1 MKNSELKNRT
11 IKKLKNTNTATLV
24 AAIFITLTVVLNYK
38 FGGRVQLT
46 FKDMCFFLI
55 TVWGSFI
62 IYYGTQL
69 ISLELYHS
77 KRMIFWQE
85 KEMALDY
92 FCGVVNGAFFTAVW
106 SVITMI
112 AGFFVLSDG
121 NRGPFHIV
129 LFGLLLFVSLYKLIV
144 SMKATGKVQYTLE
157 DIYSKSE
164 DDISY
169 HTKWVMIPEEGQD
182 IDSDFDF
189 SSGDMAISQN
199 DYNKLLHKDKDSLD
213 VLRMAKN
220 WCFYVK
226 TDEQGTLEE
235 VLDRAYDLYSGM
247 EDKHLIR
254 ILIYVARSVKN
265 KPLIIPDKY
274 RRLEFIM
281 VYMTYES
288 PEFSLSQL
296 NNCLS
301 ERTVTDN
308 SVDYTVEQAFGNV
321 DLLFSEIVR
330 ESKLDRSFSNGSS
343 WLVDFYNNACVFAN
357 PSRSVMAL
365 MDYCEMLIKL
375 SSIYCY
381 QACGQNGIDHI
392 DDKFSEIV
400 GSIYNTGKKDNDW
413 SERLSKRIPV
423 PFTIGKA
430 IKEFQKYLYIRY
442 EGDKVSFRGVFS
454 LLQTIRDKVIAHGI
468 MSSESA
474 PYVWAI
480 MIWITMCLNYYLR
493 AGDIRIDQND
503 GKCLVGYN
511 DSLYEDEAVISDKG
525 FPCFASI
532 STGNGKYM
540 FVNYYNGDKITP
552 KFV

>member
-1 MKNSELKNRT
+1 MKNSELKNKS
-11 IKKLKNTNTATLV
+11 IKNLKNANIALIVFALFLTLV
-24 AAIFITLTVVLNYK
+24 VVLSYK
-38 FGGRVQLT
+38 FPGKHQLT
-46 FKDMCFFLI
+46 FRDMCFLLI
-55 TVWGSFI
+55 AAWGSLVVFYLMEFI
-62 IYYGTQL
+62 HHEYYDL
-69 ISLELYHS
+69 KYLV
-77 KRMIFWQE
+77 FWQE
-85 KEMALDY
+85 KAMSLDY
-92 FCGVVNGAFFTAVW
+92 FYGVKKGAFFTAIW
-106 SVITMI
+106 SVIILI
-112 AGFFVLSDG
+112 AGFFVLSDATVG
-121 NRGPFHIV
+121 FLNI
-129 LFGLLLFVSLYKLIV
+129 LLFAFIFILALYKQITAR
-144 SMKATGKVQYTLE
+144 KAGGQVQVTLA
-157 DIYSKSE
+157 DIYKKGEDGISE
-164 DDISY
+164 
-169 HTKWVMIPEEGQD
+169 HAKWVMIPEEGQD

-189 SSGDMAISQN
+189 FSGNMVISRN
-199 DYNKLLHKDKDSLD
+199 DFNKLLHKDNDSID
-213 VLRMAKN
+213 VLKMAKN
-220 WCFYVK
+220 WCFFVK
-226 TDEQGTLEE
+226 TDEQGVLED
-235 VLDRAYDLYSGM
+235 VLNRAYDLYSGM

-254 ILIYVARSVKN
+254 ILVYVARSVKN

-288 PEFSLSQL
+288 PEFSLDLL

-330 ESKLDRSFSNGSS
+330 ESTLDRSFSNGSS
-343 WLVDFYNNACVFAN
+343 WLVDFYNNACVFTN

-400 GSIYNTGKKDNDW
+400 ESIYNTGKKDNDW

-468 MSSESA
+468 MTSESA

-532 STGNGKYM
+532 STGNDKYM